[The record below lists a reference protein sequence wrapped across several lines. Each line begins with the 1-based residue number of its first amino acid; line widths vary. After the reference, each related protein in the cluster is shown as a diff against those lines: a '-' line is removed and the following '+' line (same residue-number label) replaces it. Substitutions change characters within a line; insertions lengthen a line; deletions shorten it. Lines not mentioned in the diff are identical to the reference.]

1 MIPVQLQRLAMEV
14 LDQLERW
21 FMGSSMESLNM
32 RRLSASDDEAELRMK
47 KEKLRERKS
56 ECM

>member
-1 MIPVQLQRLAMEV
+1 MEV